1 MKRLLPWLLLALLA
15 AGGGLGAYWLFS
27 EAPAQ
32 RRPDFTL
39 KDLDGIP
46 RSIIEWDGQVVLV
59 NFWAPWCKPCREEM
73 PMLMQLQDDFGERGL
88 QVLGLAIDDPEP
100 VRRFAAELHI
110 NYLLLAD
117 LMPTLAVQ
125 EAYGD
130 TRLPYSVLIDRQGR
144 IVYRKAGELTRAE
157 IEAQILPLL

>member
-1 MKRLLPWLLLALLA
+1 
-15 AGGGLGAYWLFS
+15 
-27 EAPAQ
+27 
-32 RRPDFTL
+32 
-39 KDLDGIP
+39 
-46 RSIIEWDGQVVLV
+46 
-59 NFWAPWCKPCREEM
+59 
-73 PMLMQLQDDFGERGL
+73 MQLQDDFGERGL

-100 VRRFAAELHI
+100 VRRFADELDV

-130 TRLPYSVLIDRQGR
+130 TRLPYSVLIDRKGR

-157 IEAQILPLL
+157 IEAQLLPLL

>member
-1 MKRLLPWLLLALLA
+1 MKRFLPWLLLALLA
-15 AGGGLGAYWLFS
+15 AGGGFAAYWFS
-27 EAPAQ
+27 DAPAQ

-46 RSIIEWDGQVVLV
+46 RSIVEWDGQVILV

-73 PMLMQLQDDFGERGL
+73 PMLMQLQDDFGDRGL

-100 VRRFAAELHI
+100 VRRFAEELDV

-157 IEAQILPLL
+157 IEAQLLPLL

>member
-1 MKRLLPWLLLALLA
+1 MKRFLPWLVLAMLA
-15 AGGGLGAYWLFS
+15 AGGGVLAYVMSDARL
-27 EAPAQ
+27 Q
-32 RRPDFTL
+32 TRPDFTL

-46 RSIIEWDGQVVLV
+46 RSITEWDGQVVLV

-73 PMLMQLQDDFGERGL
+73 PMLMQLQRDYADRGL
-88 QVLGLAIDDPEP
+88 HILGLAIDDPEP
-100 VRRFAAELHI
+100 VRRFAAELQV
-110 NYLLLAD
+110 NYVLLAE

-157 IEAQILPLL
+157 IEAELLPLL